1 MTKAPAARSKPPRNC
16 AAAPGRILGS
26 IGVVGGVAW
35 PGRGVAGAGRAGPGP
50 GPGRSRRLQP
60 IPPGAPAPPAPAA
73 RLDAGGR
80 GRGRDRLSGSLDN
93 KV

>member
-1 MTKAPAARSKPPRNC
+1 MTKAPAPRSKPPRNC

-50 GPGRSRRLQP
+50 GRFRRLQP

-73 RLDAGGR
+73 RRDAGGR